1 MNDKRILYESMLN
14 EHTRIQN
21 QISDIKAESYELN
34 DQQKR
39 DIQVLEKRQV
49 QLMNQIKALFN
60 GKYGK

>member
-60 GKYGK
+60 GK

>member
-39 DIQVLEKRQV
+39 DIQVLE
-49 QLMNQIKALFN
+49 
-60 GKYGK
+60 

>member
-39 DIQVLEKRQV
+39 DIQLLEKRQV

-60 GKYGK
+60 GK